1 MLNAV
6 NNYNVLGKLGPH
18 YERAEYR
25 PPAGESEERPP
36 SARAGDRRTLSGAS
50 KNQGAAVKSKPAPA
64 PVPAAKL
71 NLATARN
78 LVSALAVQISILPPQ
93 STDREPH
100 TWLRTSLM
108 TPVYV

>member
-18 YERAEYR
+18 YERPEYR

-36 SARAGDRRTLSGAS
+36 SARTEDRRTLSGV
-50 KNQGAAVKSKPAPA
+50 KKEGTAAKKPA
-64 PVPAAKL
+64 PVPAARL
-71 NLATARN
+71 NLAGARN
-78 LVSALAVQISILPPQ
+78 LVSALATQISLLPPQ

>member
-25 PPAGESEERPP
+25 PPAGESEDRPP
-36 SARAGDRRTLSGAS
+36 SARTGDRRTLSDAS
-50 KNQGAAVKSKPAPA
+50 KNQAAAGKSKPAPA
-64 PVPAAKL
+64 PVPARL
-71 NLATARN
+71 NLAGARS
-78 LVSALAVQISILPPQ
+78 LVSALAIQISLLPPQ